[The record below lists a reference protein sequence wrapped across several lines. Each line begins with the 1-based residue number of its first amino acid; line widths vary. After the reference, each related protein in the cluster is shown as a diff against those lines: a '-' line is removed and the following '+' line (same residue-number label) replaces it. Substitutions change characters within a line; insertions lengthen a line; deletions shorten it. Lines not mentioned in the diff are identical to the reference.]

1 MLRSVG
7 LACGSSSQKAV
18 MLPRKIASLLAG
30 LVLATAIG
38 TQSPSSD
45 VSVGVFPF
53 LVGDMDPRI
62 GEIVTNCQSNGI
74 DTVYVS
80 AFRTTG
86 PSTGSL
92 WIDDSAGTWSPI
104 WGAVRPGG
112 AGLNL
117 PNLIA
122 ACHAQNVRVV
132 AVLKCF
138 DASVQPSDVAHRQ
151 YLLDVISYLTD
162 SFEPNGQP
170 TFDIDGIALDY
181 VRYVG
186 SSSAS
191 ASNVT
196 AFVSD
201 VRSQIGGLSLHA
213 YLIANRY
220 TFDGPVYNQQFNSYG
235 FVRNS
240 LSTQYGQDWEQLA
253 PLLDVLMPMA
263 YSANGSIYSTY
274 AGHQGYVHK
283 TAEYAR
289 QACTIAGV
297 PNRRV
302 VPVVKTYTGSGEA
315 TTVAT
320 IDASITGA
328 LNGGGDG
335 YQSFRYDLL
344 VNNSTWWGPMA
355 QHAVPGCNWPRP
367 SVSVACPRLT
377 STSDAIGSADL
388 EQSSASLSVRF
399 DFESDGVFDT
409 PWLANVP
416 TSDLAPYPNEW
427 TQTIQVRDVDN
438 HVATTRRRFATG
450 LPLVLF
456 PTSVSTATGGFIN
469 AFVDAGPAA
478 AGHTYLVLGSLSGS
492 SPGFTWGPN
501 YPVPLNI
508 DALTNYFV
516 TTPNGGLLTNGMG
529 TLDGLGRAT
538 AVLQWP
544 PAVLSFLAGFPMQW
558 TFVAQDPAGT
568 ASCVGNGQVLLL
580 Q

>member
-1 MLRSVG
+1 
-7 LACGSSSQKAV
+7 
-18 MLPRKIASLLAG
+18 MLPRKVVIALAG
-30 LVLATAIG
+30 FLLATASG
-38 TQSPSSD
+38 AQAPSSD

-53 LVGDMDPRI
+53 LVGDMDARV
-62 GEIVTNCQSNGI
+62 GEIVTNCQVNGI

-80 AFRTTG
+80 AFRATGPTTG
-86 PSTGSL
+86 TL
-92 WIDDSAGTWSPI
+92 WVDDSAGTWSPT

-112 AGLNL
+112 VGINL
-117 PNLIA
+117 RNLIA

-138 DASVQPSDVAHRQ
+138 DASVQPDDVAHRQ
-151 YLLDVISYLTD
+151 YLLDVVSYLVD
-162 SFEPNGQP
+162 SFESNGQP

-186 SSSAS
+186 SSGAN

-201 VRSQIGGLSLHA
+201 VRSRIGGLSLHA

-220 TFDGPVYNQQFNSYG
+220 TFDGPIYNLQFNTYG

-240 LSTQYGQDWEQLA
+240 LSAQFGQDWEQLA

-263 YSANGSIYSTY
+263 YSADGSIYSTY
-274 AGHQGYVHK
+274 AGHQGYVQK

-289 QACTIAGV
+289 QACVNAGV
-297 PNRRV
+297 PARRV
-302 VPVVKTYTGSGEA
+302 VPAVKTYTGSGET

-320 IDASITGA
+320 IDASISGA

-344 VNNSTWWGPMA
+344 VNNSAWWGPMA
-355 QHAVPGCNWPRP
+355 QHAVPGCNWPRS
-367 SVSVACPRLT
+367 SVSVTCPRLT
-377 STSDAIGSADL
+377 STSDAIGSTDL
-388 EQSSASLSVRF
+388 EQSSASLLVRF

-416 TSDLAPYPNEW
+416 RDDLAPYPAEW
-427 TQTIQVRDVDN
+427 TQTIQVRDVDD

-450 LPLVLF
+450 APLILF
-456 PTSVSTATGGFIN
+456 PNSVSTAAGGLIN

-478 AGHTYLVLGSLSGS
+478 AGHTYLVLASLSGS
-492 SPGFTWGPN
+492 SPGFTWGAS

-516 TTPNGGLLTNGMG
+516 TSPNGGLLTNGMG

-544 PAVLSFLAGFPMQW
+544 PVVLSFLAGFPMQW
-558 TFVAQDPAGT
+558 SFVAQDPVGS
-568 ASCVGNGQVLLL
+568 ASCVGNGAVLLL